1 MFVVFAAVF
10 ATDLDVT
17 FVVVFAAVLVGD
29 LAVTFV
35 VVVWVVCVVV
45 LTAGVVDAGATGS
58 RVNVSTDGVFATGA
72 TAPFVGRPGSL
83 TTACFAEVT
92 QSARGVL

>member
-1 MFVVFAAVF
+1 MVEVLFVFAA
-10 ATDLDVT
+10 AL
-17 FVVVFAAVLVGD
+17 VVD

-35 VVVWVVCVVV
+35 VVVLVVVDFVVCVVV
-45 LTAGVVDAGATGS
+45 LTTGVVDAGATGS

-83 TTACFAEVT
+83 TTTCFGEAT
-92 QSARGVL
+92 QPARGVL

>member
-1 MFVVFAAVF
+1 MVEVLFVFAA
-10 ATDLDVT
+10 AL
-17 FVVVFAAVLVGD
+17 VVD

-35 VVVWVVCVVV
+35 VVVLVVVDFVVCVVV
-45 LTAGVVDAGATGS
+45 LTTGVVDAGATGS

-92 QSARGVL
+92 QLARGVL